1 MQAGY
6 LNLTQIE
13 LEKRATAAYELYRE
27 CTVCPHACKVDR
39 TQADR
44 TGQNRG
50 VCAQSDRLVVGASV
64 QHFGE
69 EPPFT
74 GTRGVGNIF
83 VTSCNLACD
92 YCQNFQISQEGQ
104 GTEYSYAQVAEQMLR
119 LQAEGVHFIG

>member
-1 MQAGY
+1 MQTGY

-13 LEKRATAAYELYRE
+13 LERRATAAYELYRE

-44 TGQNRG
+44 AGQNRG

-74 GTRGVGNIF
+74 GTRMAWAIF
-83 VTSCNLACD
+83 L
-92 YCQNFQISQEGQ
+92 
-104 GTEYSYAQVAEQMLR
+104 
-119 LQAEGVHFIG
+119 